1 MLSIVFERT
10 MKKLFASLVVAIA
23 AMCFAPQ
30 ATAAKLCAT
39 ENMTTPQEVQVDV
52 ERGIVVIVEE
62 TIIDFPDNGSLV
74 TPNITKNLIRVLL
87 Y

>member
-1 MLSIVFERT
+1 MFKPHVT
-10 MKKLFASLVVAIA
+10 VACVVHAQDK
-23 AMCFAPQ
+23 F
-30 ATAAKLCAT
+30 L
-39 ENMTTPQEVQVDV
+39 
-52 ERGIVVIVEE
+52 IVEE

>member
-1 MLSIVFERT
+1 

-30 ATAAKLCAT
+30 QAAAAELCAT
-39 ENMTTPQEVQVDV
+39 ENMTTTQEVQVDV